1 MMQPGGAVFQ
11 DVPDEIDDRWTH
23 GVLVGGMASASDD
36 VELARAYAR
45 AASHLIEPALE
56 SKGAWRFS
64 YPIFYLYR
72 HALEIYLKAALRA
85 KQGHDLRPLIEA
97 FDKELRAKAK
107 RPLPPQLKRDLLLF
121 AVIDPDSQGFRY
133 TYKFTSKTD
142 WKPQFLGGEYWVPL
156 RDLQEFMEKVFRLIE
171 AVIHRR

>member
-56 SKGAWRFS
+56 SKEAWRLS

-72 HALEIYLKAALRA
+72 HALELYLKAALGPNRGMICA
-85 KQGHDLRPLIEA
+85 LSSKRSTRSCELRPNA
-97 FDKELRAKAK
+97 RC
-107 RPLPPQLKRDLLLF
+107 
-121 AVIDPDSQGFRY
+121 
-133 TYKFTSKTD
+133 
-142 WKPQFLGGEYWVPL
+142 
-156 RDLQEFMEKVFRLIE
+156 
-171 AVIHRR
+171 RRS